1 MMQKKLSRRHFL
13 KSTTL
18 AAAGYYALGNNGCNH
33 QSTVPE
39 HLGIQLYSLRDDMQ
53 KDPAHTL
60 AALVKMGYREVEAY
74 DYNEGK
80 LFGYTYPEFGAL
92 LQNNGLRMPSTHAGI
107 SLAVYD
113 EAKDDIIDS
122 VKKWI
127 DAAPGL
133 GLKYLISPSINADEW
148 PQMDKVVKLY
158 AAMGRYCKKAGVRFA
173 HHNHEYEYDQKAP
186 DGRLLIEWILQEV
199 DPALMGM
206 QMDLC
211 WVVYAKNNPVD
222 WFRKYPGRW
231 ELCHAKD
238 LATNG
243 KRETAI
249 VGEGSIDFRSIFEK
263 REMAGLQYFIV
274 ELEHYKSSPLEG
286 VDTARQNLLKM
297 F

>member
-1 MMQKKLSRRHFL
+1 MQKKRSRRHFL
-13 KSTTL
+13 ITTTL
-18 AAAGYYALGNNGCNH
+18 AAAGYYALGNTGCKQRSN
-33 QSTVPE
+33 VPE
-39 HLGIQLYSLRDDMQ
+39 HLGVQLYSVRDDMQ
-53 KDPAHTL
+53 KDPVNTL
-60 AALVKMGYREVEAY
+60 EALAKMGYREVEAY
-74 DYNEGK
+74 GYDEGK
-80 LFGYTYPEFGAL
+80 LFGYAYPEFGKL
-92 LQNNGLRMPSTHAGI
+92 LKNNGLQMPSTHAGI

-113 EAKDDIIDS
+113 EAKDDISDP

-127 DAAPGL
+127 DAAPAL
-133 GLKYLISPSINADEW
+133 GLKYLISPSINTDEW

-173 HHNHEYEYDQKAP
+173 HHNHEYEYQQKAP

-199 DPALMGM
+199 DPALMAM

-222 WFRKYPGRW
+222 WFKKYPGRW

-243 KRETAI
+243 ERETAI
-249 VGEGSIDFRSIFEK
+249 VGEGSLDFKTIFK
-263 REMAGLQYFIV
+263 NRESAGLQYFMV
-274 ELEHYKSSPLEG
+274 ELEHYKSTPLEG
-286 VDTARQNLLKM
+286 VKTARQNLINM